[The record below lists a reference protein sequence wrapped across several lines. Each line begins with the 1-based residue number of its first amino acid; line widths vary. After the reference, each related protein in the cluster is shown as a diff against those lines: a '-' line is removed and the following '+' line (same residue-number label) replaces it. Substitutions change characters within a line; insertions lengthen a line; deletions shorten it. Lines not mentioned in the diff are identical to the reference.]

1 VTPLQCANPY
11 NPWAVVAP
19 MPIIVEVCRLPS
31 GHGWWI
37 PDERVILL
45 DDRLDWIG
53 RRCTLAHELEHVF
66 ASDSGCA
73 EGMEWIGVRQES
85 LANRRAAGKLITM
98 EALGAATAWCEDFN
112 ELATEL
118 WVDTQTLSTRI
129 ALLTPAEQ
137 VLIGRYRTP
146 EEEIA

>member
-98 EALGAATAWCEDFN
+98 EA
-112 ELATEL
+112 